1 MRNNSAVRTST
12 LLQRLKS
19 YLNLVKPIRVIAQ
32 RGGEGAIVGC
42 QKQTRL
48 SGMGHLSPIMSGQTR
63 NRMISSSAKVRQGY
77 SARDSGRVTRCP
89 ASICRYAP
97 CWCSSKMG
105 QMSEQI
111 VDLGP
116 GHGWG
121 LYRTR
126 LQSAVVRTG

>member
-63 NRMISSSAKVRQGY
+63 NRMISSSAKVRQG
-77 SARDSGRVTRCP
+77 SLGAQLGTSDPMPSLDLSLRPLLVQFQDGTNVGTDRRSESQVMGGDCTEQG
-89 ASICRYAP
+89 
-97 CWCSSKMG
+97 CS
-105 QMSEQI
+105 QP
-111 VDLGP
+111 L
-116 GHGWG
+116 
-121 LYRTR
+121 
-126 LQSAVVRTG
+126 

>member
-77 SARDSGRVTRCP
+77 SARDSGRVTRCR
-89 ASICRYAP
+89 AWICRFAP
-97 CWCSSKMG
+97 YWCSSKMG
-105 QMSEQI
+105 QMSERI

-116 GHGWG
+116 GYG
-121 LYRTR
+121 
-126 LQSAVVRTG
+126 